1 METNKLHQGDC
12 FELVKDIQDEAID
25 LIVCD
30 GPYGA
35 TNQDWDRIHDIQN
48 FNLNLIK
55 FFPVYWSQAERFICL
70 AKPIVWILLI
80 IGPA

>member
-1 METNKLHQGDC
+1 
-12 FELVKDIQDEAID
+12 LVKDIQDEAID

-30 GPYGA
+30 GPYGV

-55 FFPVYWSQAERFICL
+55 FFPVY
-70 AKPIVWILLI
+70 
-80 IGPA
+80 